1 MFVATNRVKNN
12 EGENY
17 VYSGYGI
24 AFGWKDSWSFEN
36 DSTRNIVIFGV
47 DNSSSSHTNSQKKW
61 FFSLGEGPTYAITG
75 SLGSPEKKR
84 LVLILV

>member
-12 EGENY
+12 EEENY
-17 VYSGYGI
+17 AYSGYGI
-24 AFGWKDSWSFEN
+24 AFGWKGSWSFDN

-61 FFSLGEGPTYAITG
+61 FFSLSEGPTYAITG